1 MTRES
6 DLIIEIMLIV
16 QERVKQ
22 DDGTFVP
29 MLVESLIKLDYNT
42 GEWKKLQHLRRI
54 DQTGQQNDTKKIT
67 SQNSVVI

>member
-1 MTRES
+1 MF
-6 DLIIEIMLIV
+6 DF

-54 DQTGQQNDTKKIT
+54 DKKSDSKKIT

>member
-1 MTRES
+1 M
-6 DLIIEIMLIV
+6 

-54 DQTGQQNDTKKIT
+54 DKKNDTKKIT

>member
-1 MTRES
+1 MK
-6 DLIIEIMLIV
+6 
-16 QERVKQ
+16 QE
-22 DDGTFVP
+22 DGTFAP

-54 DQTGQQNDTKKIT
+54 DQSSQQNDTKKIT

>member
-1 MTRES
+1 MW
-6 DLIIEIMLIV
+6 LLFIL

-54 DQTGQQNDTKKIT
+54 DKTTQQNDTKKIT

>member
-1 MTRES
+1 MK
-6 DLIIEIMLIV
+6 
-16 QERVKQ
+16 QE
-22 DDGTFVP
+22 DGTFAP

-54 DQTGQQNDTKKIT
+54 DQSNAQSESKKIT

>member
-1 MTRES
+1 
-6 DLIIEIMLIV
+6 MLIV